1 MKWVLFYIY
10 LLCLPVC
17 WGVPVPGISLSD
29 KDQKQDQDHG
39 FQISRGMK
47 FWRRVYGY
55 EYGQR
60 NNGHHESNTRILAA
74 TSSSRDTDVD
84 VAMTMGQSQHPITLT
99 QPPAYQ
105 SYHDSKDYT
114 SSDNSNINNDINSNS
129 NNDYNNN
136 NDLNNHNNN
145 NNNNNNPTTHGS
157 FLTTS
162 NTIPTQIPPSTT
174 KRYLRVLH
182 DTQLPT
188 TFLKN
193 HMHEIV
199 VVGLF
204 LLIPVT
210 LALVEIIERIGLGV
224 DEGIELEE
232 YLQMKRGRGMIRRG
246 RGRGRVFRKKRGKG
260 KGKKKLKFLEMVVDV
275 DIDIEDQALYR

>member
-1 MKWVLFYIY
+1 MKL
-10 LLCLPVC
+10 
-17 WGVPVPGISLSD
+17 
-29 KDQKQDQDHG
+29 
-39 FQISRGMK
+39 
-47 FWRRVYGY
+47 WRRVYGDGDGY
-55 EYGQR
+55 AYGPRR
-60 NNGHHESNTRILAA
+60 NGDHESNTRLLAA

-84 VAMTMGQSQHPITLT
+84 VAETLEQSQHPITLT

-105 SYHDSKDYT
+105 SHHDSEGST
-114 SSDNSNINNDINSNS
+114 SSADNSESNVNSHHQTNHNINNHH
-129 NNDYNNN
+129 YNTNT
-136 NDLNNHNNN
+136 NNN
-145 NNNNNNPTTHGS
+145 NNNNSPTTHGT
-157 FLTTS
+157 FLTTP
-162 NTIPTQIPPSTT
+162 NTFPLSAPSSQSQLPPSTT

-210 LALVEIIERIGLGV
+210 LALVEIIERVGLGV
-224 DEGIELEE
+224 DEGVELED

-246 RGRGRVFRKKRGKG
+246 RGRRVFRKKKGKG
-260 KGKKKLKFLEMVVDV
+260 KGKNKLKFLEMDVDV
-275 DIDIEDQALYR
+275 DIEDQALYR